1 MIQVGK
7 TYKTVGG
14 NSVSIMTMTTT
25 ATDVVF
31 TGNNGVEYSRFGTTE
46 RGHDLGLI
54 LVTVAPAYE
63 DEPLTENE
71 QELLQALK
79 DMVAVECIDDY
90 ASAHQKARDVIAKFE
105 RVGGSE

>member
-14 NSVSIMTMTTT
+14 QNVQIMAMTTT
-25 ATDVVF
+25 ATDIVF
-31 TGNNGVEYSRFGTTE
+31 TGDNGVWYDRFGRTE
-46 RGHDLGLI
+46 RGHDLSLI

-63 DEPLTENE
+63 DEPLTKNE
-71 QELLQALK
+71 QVLLRALKELL
-79 DMVAVECIDDY
+79 AVECIDDY
-90 ASAHQKARDVIAKFE
+90 TSAHQKARDVIAKFE